1 MITVLIKITT
11 LKTKWKLHHIRINL
25 ISFNKRIILSTI
37 NLCFQGGSLLLWGLS
52 ITNPVVV
59 ILNRKLWWWIKCI
72 IKARYKILEN
82 RFKCQILKGCSL
94 IRLSPKIL
102 MFVSMQATLLEQ
114 DILAQSMVFSKGI
127 LINKT
132 KVDSNN
138 LEIKLYKITKNNKKL
153 RPPLEGSGVLI

>member
-1 MITVLIKITT
+1 MTTVLIKITT

-82 RFKCQILKGCSL
+82 RFKCQILKECSL
-94 IRLSPKIL
+94 IRLSPKI
-102 MFVSMQATLLEQ
+102 QATLLEQ

-138 LEIKLYKITKNNKKL
+138 LEIKLYKIMKNNKKL
-153 RPPLEGSGVLI
+153 RPPLEGSGGVLI